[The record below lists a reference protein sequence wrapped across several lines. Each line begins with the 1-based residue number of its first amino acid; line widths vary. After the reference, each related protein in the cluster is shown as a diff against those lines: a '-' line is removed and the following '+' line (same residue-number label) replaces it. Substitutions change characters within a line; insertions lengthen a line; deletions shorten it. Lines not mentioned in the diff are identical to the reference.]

1 MAQKAEIYT
10 FNQVKQLVHMYE
22 YMLLNVF
29 NSTIDSS
36 DKKID
41 MLKEENSK
49 IKKELIDL
57 RESVLYHDDNI
68 HEFNKKL
75 EGIDRRVEEVK
86 VDKITEDF
94 VANTKKK
101 MI

>member
-36 DKKID
+36 DKKIN

-86 VDKITEDF
+86 VDKITEDL

>member
-10 FNQVKQLVHMYE
+10 FNQVKQLVHMHE
-22 YMLLNVF
+22 NMLLNVF

-57 RESVLYHDDNI
+57 RESVPYHGDNI
-68 HEFNKKL
+68 DEFNKKL
-75 EGIDRRVEEVK
+75 EGIDRRVEEIK

-94 VANTKKK
+94 VTNTKKK

>member
-10 FNQVKQLVHMYE
+10 FNQVKQLVHMHE
-22 YMLLNVF
+22 NMLLNVF